1 MALQVLYPQQ
11 EPTMLPISRI
21 LFPVDLSDWCLAML
35 PHAKAVAT
43 KYDAELILFYAASP
57 LYPIPATGYSGP
69 AYIPVPKEVI
79 DAEGDELEKFGADQ
93 LHDIKLQHV
102 LYIGDPVEQIAGF
115 LKSEKI
121 DLIAMPTHGRGEF
134 RRFLI
139 GSVTA
144 KVLHDVDCPVLT
156 GVHMKELPAATFGTY
171 SNVLCAIDLGPQS
184 QDVIKCAAQ
193 LAADF
198 HAQLSV
204 VHAVP
209 PPGLGADPLLSL
221 DWRNEVV
228 NVARLSVEK
237 LLGEN
242 GAAEAHV
249 YIQEGESAH
258 AVCSLAK
265 KVGADLLVIGRGPQ
279 DGAGGHFTTHA
290 YAIIRQSPCPVVS
303 I

>member
-1 MALQVLYPQQ
+1 
-11 EPTMLPISRI
+11 MLPISRI

-43 KYDAELILFYAASP
+43 KYDAELILLYAASP
-57 LYPIPATGYSGP
+57 LYPVAMADYSGP
-69 AYIPVPKEVI
+69 VYVPVPSEVI
-79 DAEGDELEKFGADQ
+79 AEEEDELEKFGADQ
-93 LHDIKLQHV
+93 LQSIKVRHV
-102 LYIGDPVEQIAGF
+102 LRIGDPVEQIVGF
-115 LKSEKI
+115 MKSEKV

-156 GVHMKELPAATFGTY
+156 GVHVKELPAATFGTY
-171 SNVLCAIDLGPQS
+171 SNVLCAIDLGTQS
-184 QDVIKCAAQ
+184 PEVIRCASQ

-198 HAQLSV
+198 HAELSV

-209 PPGLGADPLLSL
+209 PPGLGADPLLSP
-221 DWRNEVV
+221 DWQNEVV
-228 NVARLSVEK
+228 NVARLGVEK
-237 LLGEN
+237 LLSAN
-242 GAAEAHV
+242 GAAGAHV

-265 KVGADLLVIGRGPQ
+265 KVGADLLVIGRGPR

-290 YAIIRQSPCPVVS
+290 YAIMRQSPCPVVS

>member
-1 MALQVLYPQQ
+1 
-11 EPTMLPISRI
+11 
-21 LFPVDLSDWCLAML
+21 ML
-35 PHAKAVAT
+35 PHAKAVAA
-43 KYDAELILFYAASP
+43 KYDAELILLYAASP
-57 LYPIPATGYSGP
+57 VYPIAFAEYSGP
-69 AYIPVPKEVI
+69 VYAPTPKEVI

-93 LHDIKLQHV
+93 LRDIKVRHV
-102 LYIGDPVEQIAGF
+102 LHVGDPVEKIVGF
-115 LKSEKI
+115 LKSEKV

-156 GVHMKELPAATFGTY
+156 GVHMKELPAAAFGTY
-171 SNVLCAIDLGPQS
+171 SNVICAIDLGKQS
-184 QDVIKCAAQ
+184 PEVIRCAAQ

-209 PPGLGADPLLSL
+209 PPSLGVDPLLSP

-228 NVARLSVEK
+228 NVARLGVEK
-237 LLGEN
+237 LLSAN
-242 GAAEAHV
+242 GAAGAHV

>member
-1 MALQVLYPQQ
+1 
-11 EPTMLPISRI
+11 
-21 LFPVDLSDWCLAML
+21 ML

-43 KYDAELILFYAASP
+43 KYDAELILLYAASP
-57 LYPIPATGYSGP
+57 LYPIAVSGYEGP
-69 AYIPVPKEVI
+69 VYVPVPKEVI
-79 DAEGDELEKFGADQ
+79 AGERDELEKFGADQ
-93 LHDIKLQHV
+93 LQGVTVRHV
-102 LYIGDPVEQIAGF
+102 LQTGDPVEQIVGF
-115 LKSEKI
+115 VKSEQI
-121 DLIAMPTHGRGEF
+121 DLIAMPTHGRGDF

-144 KVLHDVDCPVLT
+144 KVLHDADCPVLT
-156 GVHMKELPAATFGTY
+156 GIHVKELPAATFGTY
-171 SNVLCAIDLGPQS
+171 SNVLCAIDLGLQS
-184 QDVIKCAAQ
+184 PDVIKCAAQ

-209 PPGLGADPLLSL
+209 TSGLGTDPLLSG
-221 DWRNEVV
+221 DWRREVV
-228 NVARLSVEK
+228 NVARLGVEK
-237 LLGEN
+237 LLNAN
-242 GAAEAHV
+242 GASGAHV

-279 DGAGGHFTTHA
+279 DGSGGHFTTHA
-290 YAIIRQSPCPVVS
+290 YGIIRQAPCPVVS